1 MGPGLG
7 LGSVYAKNGVAL
19 KGSNTVAQIH
29 RIILSLLLMLLS
41 PLPQLEAKTGP
52 SLNLPQRPPNALTG
66 SQFLARI
73 QKLNGAKRERAML
86 REILRGN
93 VPSHVRNLV
102 PIEKRIRK
110 GPFQGKLLRYWVLP
124 DYLAVGSDRDFVR
137 VPLNLLT
144 VKKLSKRLDLSL
156 PTTKMVDDIY
166 AKARVKLRPRPLP
179 PRRNVSSTR
188 NIVKHEAI
196 VKKQLAVVGATPGVL
211 VAGHKKDIV
220 QSKRLLRKPKAI
232 AIYGWHL
239 SPRRPIQPLSTVHS
253 ADYADYSHGV
263 RLIANTV
270 DIGGHLIP
278 LREALSWRSLAP
290 VLSYEGT

>member
-86 REILRGN
+86 TEILRGN

-188 NIVKHEAI
+188 NIVALHLESWSQDIRKISSSPSVSSESPRPSPSMAGI
-196 VKKQLAVVGATPGVL
+196 SAPVARSNPFQRCTVPTMLTTVTESDSLRIPSTSVAT
-211 VAGHKKDIV
+211 
-220 QSKRLLRKPKAI
+220 
-232 AIYGWHL
+232 L
-239 SPRRPIQPLSTVHS
+239 SPFERP
-253 ADYADYSHGV
+253 
-263 RLIANTV
+263 
-270 DIGGHLIP
+270 
-278 LREALSWRSLAP
+278 
-290 VLSYEGT
+290 